1 MKKSRRMWK
10 IENLI
15 KAEGNDILHS
25 RNHKSTRKAI
35 QHGNVSVRR
44 HAINV
49 ARYSLLI
56 NEKLRIK
63 CNKRDLIRGALLHD
77 YFLYDWHDKDH
88 ISPLRLHGFF
98 HPGIALRNAEKEYR
112 LSTKEKD
119 IIRKHMWPLTIVPP
133 KCREAWVVSMA
144 DKYCSLMETLRI
156 HRQHKGE

>member
-56 NEKLRIK
+56 DEKLGIK

-133 KCREAWVVSMA
+133 KCKEAWVVSMA

>member
-56 NEKLRIK
+56 NEKLGIK

>member
-15 KAEGNDILHS
+15 KSEGNDILHS

-44 HAINV
+44 HVINV

-56 NEKLRIK
+56 NEKLGIK

-98 HPGIALRNAEKEYR
+98 HPGIALKNAEKEYR

-119 IIRKHMWPLTIVPP
+119 IIRKHMWPLTIIPP
-133 KCREAWVVSMA
+133 TCREAWVVSMA

-156 HRQHKGE
+156 HRKHKGE

>member
-56 NEKLRIK
+56 NEKLGIK

-144 DKYCSLMETLRI
+144 DKYCSLMDTLRI
-156 HRQHKGE
+156 HRQHIVE

>member
-56 NEKLRIK
+56 NEKLGIK

-88 ISPLRLHGFF
+88 ISPLRLHGFL

>member
-56 NEKLRIK
+56 NEKLGIK

-112 LSTKEKD
+112 LSIKEKD

>member
-56 NEKLRIK
+56 NEKLGIK

-98 HPGIALRNAEKEYR
+98 HPGIALRNAEKEYH
-112 LSTKEKD
+112 LTTKEKD

>member
-15 KAEGNDILHS
+15 KSEGNDILHS

-56 NEKLRIK
+56 NEKLGIK

-98 HPGIALRNAEKEYR
+98 HPGIALRNAEKEYH

>member
-15 KAEGNDILHS
+15 KSEGNDILHS

-56 NEKLRIK
+56 NEKLGIK

-77 YFLYDWHDKDH
+77 YFLYDWHIKVKGR
-88 ISPLRLHGFF
+88 PLHGFWHARF
-98 HPGIALRNAEKEYR
+98 ALANAQRDFGLSQIERNMILSHMFPMNKTLPRYR
-112 LSTKEKD
+112 ESVLLCT
-119 IIRKHMWPLTIVPP
+119 
-133 KCREAWVVSMA
+133 A
-144 DKYCSLMETLRI
+144 DKICATRETVLGMLQRL
-156 HRQHKGE
+156 

>member
-15 KAEGNDILHS
+15 KSEGNDILHP

-56 NEKLRIK
+56 NEKLGIK

>member
-1 MKKSRRMWK
+1 MKKTRRMWK

-56 NEKLRIK
+56 NEKLGIK

-144 DKYCSLMETLRI
+144 DKYCSIMEIFT
-156 HRQHKGE
+156 

>member
-1 MKKSRRMWK
+1 MKKTRRMWK

-56 NEKLRIK
+56 NEKLGIK

>member
-1 MKKSRRMWK
+1 MKKTRRMWK

-44 HAINV
+44 QAINV

-56 NEKLRIK
+56 NEKLGIK

-112 LSTKEKD
+112 LSTKQKD

>member
-1 MKKSRRMWK
+1 MAKKGRMWK
-10 IENLI
+10 IQNLI
-15 KAEGNDILHS
+15 KSEGKDILHS
-25 RNHKSTRKAI
+25 GNHKSTRKAI

-56 NEKLRIK
+56 NEKLGIK
-63 CNKRDLIRGALLHD
+63 CNKRELIRGALLHD

-88 ISPLRLHGFF
+88 ISPFRLHGFF
-98 HPGIALRNAEKEYR
+98 HPGIALKNAEKEYR
-112 LSTKEKD
+112 LSTKERD

-133 KCREAWVVSMA
+133 TCREAWVVSMA

-156 HRQHKGE
+156 HRKHKGE

>member
-1 MKKSRRMWK
+1 MKKTRRMWK

-56 NEKLRIK
+56 DEKLGIK